1 MAGGR
6 GGGGT
11 LLHLQEDQPAYLRN
25 RGKDASLGTAP
36 LLTMFSCS
44 LLICTRFCPL
54 YSLYS
59 PPGQLLIDF

>member
-25 RGKDASLGTAP
+25 RGKDASLCTAP
-36 LLTMFSCS
+36 LLTRKQCF
-44 LLICTRFCPL
+44 LAH
-54 YSLYS
+54 Y
-59 PPGQLLIDF
+59 